1 MITIYDS
8 RVQRVP
14 IKAWV
19 SDASDI
25 EPGALEQALNLAKL
39 QFVEGHV
46 AVMPD
51 VHEGFGMPIG
61 GVIGCRGVVIP
72 NAVGVDIGCGMV
84 ASVLDVPARLLKE
97 VRTPSGTLAEA
108 LTTAIV
114 RAIPLGFA
122 HRKRPIDPGFSPSN
136 EMCEIK
142 SLCRE
147 WDDAPYQCGTLGGG
161 NHFVELQEDEVTGE
175 TVIMVHTGSR
185 NFGYK
190 VANTFNRLA
199 LEYNKR
205 TGSSVPA
212 AWQLAHLPIRD
223 RLGRQY
229 LEWMGLAMRFAAK
242 NRSVILES
250 VAEIV
255 MEGLSKHALVEA
267 RTVDSVACHHNYAS
281 IERHFGEDLVVHRKG
296 AIRAR
301 RGERGIIPGAMGGR
315 SYIVEGLGNRESLES
330 ASHGAGRVMSR
341 NEARRSFSVD
351 QMIGELVR
359 RDVVLGTPKKEAVVD
374 EFIGAYKDIDSVLAQ
389 ELDLV
394 KPLRTLRPVA
404 VIKG

>member
-8 RVQRVP
+8 RAQRVP

-19 SDASDI
+19 SDVSDI
-25 EPGALEQALNLAKL
+25 ESGAMEQALNLAKL
-39 QFVEGHV
+39 PFVKEHV
-46 AVMPD
+46 ALMPD

-61 GVIGCRGVVIP
+61 GVVGCKGFVIP
-72 NAVGVDIGCGMV
+72 NAVGVDIGCGMI

-97 VRTPSGTLAEA
+97 VRTSNGTLAEA
-108 LTTAIV
+108 LTASIM
-114 RAIPLGFA
+114 RAVPLGFE
-122 HRKRPIDPGFSPSN
+122 HRKRPIDPGFSPTR
-136 EMCEIK
+136 EMCEVK
-142 SLCRE
+142 SLCKE

-161 NHFVELQEDEVTGE
+161 NHFIELQEDEGTGE
-175 TVIMVHTGSR
+175 TVIMVHSGSR
-185 NFGYK
+185 HFGYK
-190 VANTFNRLA
+190 VANTFNKLA
-199 LEYNKR
+199 VEHNKK

-212 AWQLAHLPIRD
+212 AWQLAHLPIND
-223 RLGRQY
+223 RLGRLY
-229 LEWMGLAMRFAAK
+229 LEWMDLALRFAAK

-250 VAEIV
+250 VTEIV
-255 MEGLSKHALVEA
+255 VDGLAKHASVQA
-267 RTVDSVACHHNYAS
+267 RVVDSVACHHNYAS

-301 RGERGIIPGAMGGR
+301 MGERGIIPGAMGGH
-315 SYIVEGLGNRESLES
+315 SYIVEGLGSRESLES

-341 NEARRSFSVD
+341 NEAKRNFSVD
-351 QMIGELVR
+351 QMMRELGK
-359 RDVVLGTPKKEAVVD
+359 RDVVLGAPKKEAVID

-394 KPLRTLRPVA
+394 RPLRTLRPVA